1 MKSFILLA
9 LLGLSLSLSSERQ
22 AMVTCAKR
30 AIGRP
35 YVLGADGPDK
45 FDCIGLVRFCLR
57 QIGKGSKIGSV
68 CHYQYNKGSHPKK
81 SQLQPGDAVF
91 FRNKGEASKQ
101 PGHVGIYIGN
111 DVYINANSVSKKV
124 VSAQL
129 SGNKNY
135 YGATNYID

>member
-9 LLGLSLSLSSERQ
+9 LLGLSLSLSSQRQ

-30 AIGRP
+30 ALGKP
-35 YVLGADGPDK
+35 YVLDAAGPDK
-45 FDCIGLVRFCLR
+45 FDCIGLVRFCLK
-57 QIGKGSKIGSV
+57 QIGKGSS
-68 CHYQYNKGSHPKK
+68 K

-91 FRNKGEASKQ
+91 FKNNGEASKQ

-111 DVYINANSVSKKV
+111 DVYINANSVKKKV

-129 SGNKNY
+129 SGNRNY